1 MRSEH
6 QVNQAIERYA
16 DMVQRICLLHLKNP
30 HDTEDIFQKVFL
42 KYTLYSGTFENSEH
56 EKAWLIRVALN
67 ACKDFLR
74 DYYRKNK
81 VSLETLSETP
91 ITGQQENREL
101 LEAVLSLPPKMKDAI
116 YLFYFE
122 GYTGPEIGKI
132 MRKSE
137 NTVYTLLARAR
148 AKLKELLGGD
158 ELE

>member
-6 QVNQAIERYA
+6 QVNQAIGRYA